1 MTKSEL
7 IIRVADKYPMLYQSD
22 IERIVNTIFDTVI
35 ENITIGNRVELR
47 GFGTFGIKERKARK
61 SRNPRTG
68 ETVYVQSKTVP
79 FFRMGK
85 QLRDRINKKWS
96 IYERL

>member
-35 ENITIGNRVELR
+35 ENITLGNRVELR
-47 GFGTFGIKERKARK
+47 GFGTFGIKKRKARR

-68 ETVYVQSKTVP
+68 ETVYVDSKTVP

-85 QLRDRINKKWS
+85 QLRDRINKK
-96 IYERL
+96 